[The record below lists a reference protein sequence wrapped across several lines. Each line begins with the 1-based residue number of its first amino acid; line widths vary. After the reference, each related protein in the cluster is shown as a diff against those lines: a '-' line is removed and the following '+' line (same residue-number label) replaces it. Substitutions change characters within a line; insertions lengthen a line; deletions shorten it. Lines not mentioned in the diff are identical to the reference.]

1 MKALKLVLVS
11 GTFVMAALFLS
22 ACNKNEPTM
31 PLTLSQS
38 GSIMLKAESKT
49 TSGTIPVIG
58 GDLALSV
65 FDVNLAKIQIQEN
78 SGFDV
83 EQEGEYNDGDIDN
96 EETETDSSGFDVEQE
111 GENNDGGTND
121 NEAETDEELEES
133 EESDASDIT
142 LNGPFSLN
150 IASGFVEI
158 GSFDVYPGTF
168 KKVDVTFSI
177 SSEQPYN
184 GNSIVM
190 NGEFTDE
197 AGTTTPVI
205 LNSKFDKSFETL
217 LSGNG
222 ITVTA
227 NTTVPVTIIFD
238 FNKIFSNL
246 NFSSATVT
254 NGTLLIDDS
263 HNTQL
268 LTTFEKNLNNSVEFE
283 ED

>member
-1 MKALKLVLVS
+1 
-11 GTFVMAALFLS
+11 
-22 ACNKNEPTM
+22 
-31 PLTLSQS
+31 
-38 GSIMLKAESKT
+38 MLKAESKT

-83 EQEGEYNDGDIDN
+83 EQEGE
-96 EETETDSSGFDVEQE
+96 
-111 GENNDGGTND
+111 NNDGGTND
-121 NEAETDEELEES
+121 NEAETDEEL